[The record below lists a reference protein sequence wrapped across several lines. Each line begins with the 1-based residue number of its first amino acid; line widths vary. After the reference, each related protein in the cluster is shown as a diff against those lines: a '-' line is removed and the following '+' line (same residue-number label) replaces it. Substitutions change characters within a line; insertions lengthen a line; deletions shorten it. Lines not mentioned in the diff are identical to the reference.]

1 MIGRYWQ
8 IIAVGQVWL
17 TALLFYWDT
26 TIFIGLC
33 ITYGC
38 VPSRTAELSS
48 YDRDHVACKA

>member
-1 MIGRYWQ
+1 MIGKCWQ
-8 IIAVGQVWL
+8 IIAMGQIWL

-26 TIFIGLC
+26 TIFFGLC
-33 ITYGC
+33 IVYGY